1 VSDQPTVTAEGRT
14 LKEAVDLAASQLGV
28 APAQVQH
35 KLDLSHFRNQFGM
48 TTGTDTVKIIAW
60 ARDAQ
65 EVAGAE
71 AAHVWVT
78 ELVAKMG
85 IEGSV
90 RFRVRENQQADVR
103 IDSESARF
111 LVGKQGRTI
120 KAIRHLLAESVGRQ
134 FPTWT
139 FHLDVVGGERDEGRE
154 EGRREEGAADGAR
167 REGGGRDRDGGRGR
181 DRGERGGRG
190 GRGERGNE
198 RSEADVEELKRLARK
213 VAERVR
219 STGETEIIRKRL
231 NSFERRIVHLAVKE
245 MAGIGSE
252 SIKQGEDKVIE
263 VYVLDKD
270 VIGEE

>member
-1 VSDQPTVTAEGRT
+1 MSDQPTVTAEGRT
-14 LKEAVDLAASQLGV
+14 LKEALDLAAGQLGV
-28 APAQVQH
+28 AVAQVQH

-48 TTGTDTVKIIAW
+48 TTGVDTVKIIAW

-71 AAHVWVT
+71 AAHAWVT
-78 ELVAKMG
+78 ELVSKMG

-139 FHLDVVGGERDEGRE
+139 FHLDVVGGEREDARE
-154 EGRREEGAADGAR
+154 EGRREEGADDGPR
-167 REGGGRDRDGGRGR
+167 HEGGGRERGRDGGRGR
-181 DRGERGGRG
+181 DRGGRG